1 MIYGRDG
8 STGGGGGG
16 GGGGGWGVHT
26 PCLALARGVHGGA
39 NFPIKYLNIKQLSL
53 NNNKYN

>member
-1 MIYGRDG
+1 MFESNHFKFLVFQDFRPGMDPLG
-8 STGGGGGG
+8 AVCGGGG
-16 GGGGGWGVHT
+16 
-26 PCLALARGVHGGA
+26 GGA